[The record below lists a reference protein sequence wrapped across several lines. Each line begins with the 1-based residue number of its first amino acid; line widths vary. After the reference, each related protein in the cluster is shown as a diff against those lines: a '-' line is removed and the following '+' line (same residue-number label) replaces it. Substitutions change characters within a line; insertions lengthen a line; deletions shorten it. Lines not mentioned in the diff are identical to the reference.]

1 MIGLNNGNTQK
12 ILPHDKKLQCRGLME
27 QVFPKSNRGQSTWR
41 GREAGKRAIKGGEE
55 QPRKGFRELERES
68 ICKNERERERE
79 RERGN

>member
-1 MIGLNNGNTQK
+1 MK
-12 ILPHDKKLQCRGLME
+12 KKLQCRGLME

-68 ICKNERERERE
+68 ICKNERER
-79 RERGN
+79 GN